1 MTDPLTAAAALAA
14 AAVYVAKT
22 SYEFVLKSKNG
33 NGNGN
38 GDRYGKR
45 DLCRAIEAQAM
56 LQVSLDAQTRIL
68 EEIKNMQQ
76 DTRDGVRELITIAKT
91 RSTPR

>member
-1 MTDPLTAAAALAA
+1 MTDPLTAAAAIAA

-22 SYEFVLKSKNG
+22 SYEYVLKSRNG

-38 GDRYGKR
+38 GNGWGKR

-76 DTRDGVRELITIAKT
+76 DTRDGVRELVTIYRTK
-91 RSTPR
+91 SIPR